1 MKNNVKVQDDTQSL
15 QSCVTSSAD
24 VDNWLIKFKRSKEG
38 KLFDLK
44 HEFSSLNHRY
54 SPNGRP
60 DINSYSANAMWIV
73 AKGTRF
79 EEDMKYFIS
88 ILCPDFFKDTGV

>member
-1 MKNNVKVQDDTQSL
+1 MNTDKNNTQL
-15 QSCVTSSAD
+15 PQSSVTSSAD
-24 VDNWLIKFKRSKEG
+24 ADSWLIKFKRSKEG

-54 SPNGRP
+54 SPNGKP

-88 ILCPDFFKDTGV
+88 ILCPDFFKDADV